1 MNEDRIKKLTAQGKE
16 CISEYSQKAMKA
28 ALLPFVSIPLVHGLC
43 VAMQSE
49 LDKIFDIGAAKGE
62 KYSNIALGVLATP
75 FILVP
80 LWGAIPA
87 MAYVQIV
94 GESYLKALIKILES
108 VNPAPATE
116 A

>member
-1 MNEDRIKKLTAQGKE
+1 MNEYRIEELTAQGKE
-16 CISEYSQKAMKA
+16 CISEYSQKAIKA
-28 ALLPFVSIPLVHGLC
+28 ALLPFVSVPLVHGLC

-49 LDKIFDIGAAKGE
+49 LDKIFDIGAATGE

-75 FILVP
+75 FMLVP

-87 MAYVQIV
+87 MAYIQTV
-94 GESYLKALIKILES
+94 GESYLKALVKIYRVS
-108 VNPAPATE
+108 NPAQATE